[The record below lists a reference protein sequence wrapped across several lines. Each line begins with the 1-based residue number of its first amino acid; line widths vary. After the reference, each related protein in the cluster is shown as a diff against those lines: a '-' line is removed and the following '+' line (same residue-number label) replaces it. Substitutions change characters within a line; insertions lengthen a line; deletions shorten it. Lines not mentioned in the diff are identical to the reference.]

1 MDATLV
7 VPHPAG
13 LDKTLIQTFDH
24 HDFGRL
30 HRWEASKH
38 IYSKLI
44 FQRFMSLLPEAII
57 PNYAVD
63 SIGQTRL
70 RVMAHSSKV
79 KIIQET
85 IFNIAEPHRLLTL
98 YLLDFFSYA
107 STLHPRF
114 KSVAVDIYCRPFILS
129 PNLALHRL
137 RLEEYKLI
145 FDFLISNAEEVLG
158 GKFRG
163 LVIPYSGS
171 PFAVSKNLLSTES
184 FGRPNAPREI
194 DESTPSIE
202 NSPVDVADSTQNSV
216 QDEDSTKSPV
226 QNEDSSTNLAEDE
239 NSTQNLATIEDPE
252 TVEMK
257 SAFVMQLRKSG
268 VRKGQIA
275 KYQDHVMAY
284 IHSTSKI
291 PQTEH

>member
-1 MDATLV
+1 M
-7 VPHPAG
+7 VPHPDV
-13 LDKTLIQTFDH
+13 LDKMLIQTFDN

-63 SIGQTRL
+63 SIGHTRL

-79 KIIQET
+79 KILQET
-85 IFNIAEPHRLLTL
+85 IFNIPEPHRLLTL

-114 KSVAVDIYCRPFILS
+114 KSVAIDIYCRPFILS

-145 FDFLISNAEEVLG
+145 FDFLISNADEVLG

-163 LVIPYSGS
+163 LVIPYSES
-171 PFAVSKNLLSTES
+171 PFAVSKNLLSAES
-184 FGRPNAPREI
+184 LDRPNAPREI

-202 NSPVDVADSTQNSV
+202 NSPVDVADSTQN
-216 QDEDSTKSPV
+216 PV
-226 QNEDSSTNLAEDE
+226 QNEDSSKNLAEDE
-239 NSTQNLATIEDPE
+239 NSIQNLAKIEDPE

-268 VRKGQIA
+268 VGEVQIA

-291 PQTEH
+291 PQTEHERRK